1 MLSLSPGLV
10 GEGARMRPVSPLLKR
25 LSCGEQ
31 QGTRAGASSGVWLP
45 PRGTAGGARTLPAA
59 GPGASRAPATR
70 RVGSSILLL
79 SKVTY
84 LYCVL
89 TYIPSLFVLFCFIQ
103 NFLFQLAKSNDK
115 NTHYNHTEI
124 VTCSVLQ
131 ILFCNF
137 TFPSCAEHKP

>member
-103 NFLFQLAKSNDK
+103 NFLF
-115 NTHYNHTEI
+115 
-124 VTCSVLQ
+124 
-131 ILFCNF
+131 
-137 TFPSCAEHKP
+137 